1 MIGGGGGN
9 FVVESMVGRSEQSV
23 VAVGR
28 VGSEEVQCTRYTT
41 IMLLDETIAAC
52 DRPPFF

>member
-9 FVVESMVGRSEQSV
+9 FVESLWVGRSEQSV
-23 VAVGR
+23 AAVGR
-28 VGSEEVQCTRYTT
+28 IGSEEVQCTRYTT